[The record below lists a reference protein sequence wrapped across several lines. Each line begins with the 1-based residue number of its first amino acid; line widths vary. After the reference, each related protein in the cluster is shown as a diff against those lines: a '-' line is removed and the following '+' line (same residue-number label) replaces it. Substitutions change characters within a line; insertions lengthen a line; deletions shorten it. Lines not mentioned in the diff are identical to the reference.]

1 MDKAFPVVISSLPL
15 GVTLFTRLWE
25 ELDTLRSRGIP
36 E

>member
-15 GVTLFTRLWE
+15 GVTLFTRLE
-25 ELDTLRSRGIP
+25 QLDTLRSRGIP